1 MLLCTI
7 PPHFRHFRLP
17 IPGKNLLLTL
27 ILLLRQIACV
37 AEEGW
42 TAVYVGESIG
52 AGVEESIGAGV
63 EELIGAGA
71 VELNGA
77 VAGAVAGE
85 SIAAAAEVWEGAG
98 AGHSIVALADSLIAE
113 WVVLDVLSGSFQR
126 VAFSA
131 ERTCCLNCH
140 CPVLR

>member
-1 MLLCTI
+1 MIAALYNSAAFSSLSSADSWEESSSDVDSASASN
-7 PPHFRHFRLP
+7 RL
-17 IPGKNLLLTL
+17 
-27 ILLLRQIACV
+27 RCRR
-37 AEEGW
+37 W

-113 WVVLDVLSGSFQR
+113 WVVLDVLSG
-126 VAFSA
+126 
-131 ERTCCLNCH
+131 
-140 CPVLR
+140 